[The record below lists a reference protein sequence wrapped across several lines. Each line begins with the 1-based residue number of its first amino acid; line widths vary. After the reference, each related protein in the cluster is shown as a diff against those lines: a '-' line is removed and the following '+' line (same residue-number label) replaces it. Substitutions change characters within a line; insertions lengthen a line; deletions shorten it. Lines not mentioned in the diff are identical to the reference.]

1 MADQWNGIA
10 AVGPRAPRMEGPMA
24 PRMEGDPS
32 AIQGGAMIVGL
43 LPSPPRQAWTGE
55 WERGSAA
62 WTGEWERGSRT
73 TMYAWERGRGS
84 RTIASGSIALH
95 LGLHLRRHHDLGL
108 DPD

>member
-1 MADQWNGIA
+1 
-10 AVGPRAPRMEGPMA
+10 MEGPMA

-32 AIQGGAMIVGL
+32 AIQGGAMIVEIASL
-43 LPSPPRQAWTGE
+43 SPAVGVDEE

-62 WTGEWERGSRT
+62 WMGEWERGSRT

>member
-1 MADQWNGIA
+1 
-10 AVGPRAPRMEGPMA
+10 
-24 PRMEGDPS
+24 
-32 AIQGGAMIVGL
+32 MIVEIASL
-43 LPSPPRQAWTGE
+43 SPVAGVDGE